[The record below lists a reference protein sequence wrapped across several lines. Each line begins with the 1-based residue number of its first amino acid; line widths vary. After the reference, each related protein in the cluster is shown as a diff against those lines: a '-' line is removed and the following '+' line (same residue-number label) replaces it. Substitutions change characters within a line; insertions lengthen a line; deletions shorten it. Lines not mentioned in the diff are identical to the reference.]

1 MLLLTVASTL
11 VFVRSGAWLSDM
23 RIEILPN

>member
-1 MLLLTVASTL
+1 MLLLTFASTL

-23 RIEILPN
+23 RFEILPS